1 MAAAPAGLKLMN
13 ATTHAAYKLA
23 KQGGFYMVGNKVIVG
38 DLYTDV
44 TGNSAPIL
52 LIQREAPIEKLP
64 APEIVPAVKSIEP
77 T

>member
-1 MAAAPAGLKLMN
+1 MAAAPVGLKLIN

-23 KQGGFYMVGNKVIVG
+23 KAGGFYMVGNKVIIG

-44 TGNSAPIL
+44 TGTGDPIL
-52 LIQREAPIEKLP
+52 MIQREAPIEKLP
-64 APEIVPAVKSIEP
+64 EPEIVPAVKSIAP